1 MDKKELIDILKK
13 ELKVTV
19 TVTKKWSTYHDVT
32 TIVTLG
38 EEVISKE
45 VNECSIGYI

>member
-1 MDKKELIDILKK
+1 MDRKELINILKE

-19 TVTKKWSTYHDVT
+19 TVTKKWATYHDVT
-32 TIVTLG
+32 TLVTLG

-45 VNECSIGYI
+45 VIECSIGYI